1 MEKPVVLH
9 AAGQVDIAL
18 ESAHQYA
25 YFQLLEL
32 LYHVHDDDLEQ
43 RPLARETRRR
53 LRLEVSPSLSFPV
66 ADVLRADRLK
76 DDRYRIQASF
86 LKPR

>member
-32 LYHVHDDDLEQ
+32 LGG
-43 RPLARETRRR
+43 REN
-53 LRLEVSPSLSFPV
+53 
-66 ADVLRADRLK
+66 
-76 DDRYRIQASF
+76 
-86 LKPR
+86 